1 MKALILNNQVVQVGV
16 EPFEVHQ
23 SLVWVDCPDYVEAY
37 MYTYENGEFVAIPQP
52 EPEPE
57 PEEPVYPE
65 EGVGNTEGE
74 YIPVA
79 TFGETT
85 ETNEGQS

>member
-1 MKALILNNQVVQVGV
+1 MKALIFNNQVVQVEQ

-23 SLVWVDCPDYVEAY
+23 SLVWVDCPDYVVAS
-37 MYTYENGEFVAIPQP
+37 MYTYENGEFVAIPQ
-52 EPEPE
+52 PE

-85 ETNEGQS
+85 ETNKGQS